1 MPHSPRY
8 VSITPFEVMEAKDC
22 PMCGTTMRLKTLRMT
37 DRVPGTRQSNTK
49 VVKEWTCPECDYFEE
64 VEES

>member
-8 VSITPFEVMEAKDC
+8 VSITPLVVMEAKDC
-22 PMCGTTMRLKTLRMT
+22 PMCGTTMRLKTRQMT

-49 VVKEWTCPECDYFEE
+49 AVTEWTCPECDYFEE